1 MRSSSPR
8 PASPLYTRL
17 RQSRAVAAD
26 ASWTF
31 DPGALALIG
40 LATVAY
46 VPRWRRVRRAEGARG
61 APIPRLLA
69 FAGAMLTL
77 FAALVSP
84 IDRLGEQAF
93 AMHMTQHIL
102 LLDIAPILLIASF
115 TKVILRPVTRRLQ
128 RLEQAAGPLGHPAA
142 AVVLYVAVMWAW
154 HVPSL
159 YDAALEHSTVHAFEH
174 TCFMTVGLLYWW
186 HLLSPIRSRAMH
198 GMTPVA
204 YMLSTKLLVGLLG
217 IAITFAP
224 DSFYDFYKDRPPIW
238 GLDASTDQA
247 IAGAI
252 MALEQSIVMGIA
264 LAWLFIRA
272 LAESEAEEQ
281 RSERYGDEPPA
292 ERYA

>member
-1 MRSSSPR
+1 M
-8 PASPLYTRL
+8 
-17 RQSRAVAAD
+17 AAD
-26 ASWTF
+26 TSWTL
-31 DPGALALIG
+31 DPGPILLIAA
-40 LATVAY
+40 ATAVY
-46 VPRWRRVRRAEGARG
+46 LPRWRRVRRAEGPRAAG
-61 APIPRLLA
+61 AWRLA
-69 FAGAMLTL
+69 SFAGAMVALV
-77 FAALVSP
+77 AALISP

-142 AVVLYVAVMWAW
+142 AVVFYVAVMWAW
-154 HVPSL
+154 HVPAL

-174 TCFMTVGLLYWW
+174 TFFMTAGLLYWW
-186 HLLSPIRSRAMH
+186 HLLSPIRSRGMH
-198 GMTPVA
+198 GMTPVV
-204 YMLSTKLLVGLLG
+204 YMLSTKLFVGLLG

-224 DSFYDFYKDRPPIW
+224 DSFYTFYKDRPPIW

-247 IAGAI
+247 VAGAI

-264 LAWLFIRA
+264 LVWLFIRA

-281 RSERYGDEPPA
+281 RSERYA
-292 ERYA
+292 

>member
-1 MRSSSPR
+1 M
-8 PASPLYTRL
+8 
-17 RQSRAVAAD
+17 AAD
-26 ASWTF
+26 TSWTL
-31 DPGALALIG
+31 DPGALALIA
-40 LATVAY
+40 LASALY
-46 VPRWRRVRRAEGARG
+46 VPRWRKVRRTQGARG
-61 APIPRLLA
+61 APVGRLLA

-77 FAALVSP
+77 AAALISP

-102 LLDIAPILLIASF
+102 LLDLAPILLIASF

-128 RLEQAAGPLGHPAA
+128 RLERAAGPFGHPAF

-159 YDAALEHSTVHAFEH
+159 YDAALEHPTVHAFEH
-174 TCFMTVGLLYWW
+174 TCFMTAGLLYWW

-198 GMTPVA
+198 GMVPVG
-204 YMLSTKLLVGLLG
+204 YMLSTKLFVGLLG

-224 DSFYDFYKDRPPIW
+224 DSFYTFYRDRPPIW
-238 GLDASTDQA
+238 GLDAGTDQA
-247 IAGAI
+247 VAGAI

-264 LAWLFIRA
+264 LVWLFIRA

-281 RSERYGDEPPA
+281 RIERYGDESPS

>member
-1 MRSSSPR
+1 
-8 PASPLYTRL
+8 
-17 RQSRAVAAD
+17 VAAD

-46 VPRWRRVRRAEGARG
+46 VPRWRRVRKADGPRA
-61 APIPRLLA
+61 APVARLLA

-159 YDAALEHSTVHAFEH
+159 YDAALEHSAVHAFEH

-186 HLLSPIRSRAMH
+186 HLLSPIRSRGMH
-198 GMTPVA
+198 GMTPVV

-247 IAGAI
+247 VAGAI

-264 LAWLFIRA
+264 LVWLFIRA
-272 LAESEAEEQ
+272 LVESEAEEQ
-281 RSERYGDEPPA
+281 RSERYGEEPPT

>member
-1 MRSSSPR
+1 MRQCSRGPS
-8 PASPLYTRL
+8 SPLYARL

-40 LATVAY
+40 LATAAY
-46 VPRWRRVRRAEGARG
+46 VPRWRRVRASDGPRA
-61 APIPRLLA
+61 APVLRLVA
-69 FAGAMLTL
+69 FAGAVLTL

-93 AMHMTQHIL
+93 TMHMTQHIL
-102 LLDIAPILLIASF
+102 LLDVAPILLVASL
-115 TKVILRPVTRRLQ
+115 TKVIMRPVTRRLQ
-128 RLEQAAGPLGHPAA
+128 RLEQAAGPFGHPAA
-142 AVVLYVAVMWAW
+142 AVVFYVAVMWAW
-154 HVPSL
+154 HVPAL
-159 YDAALEHSTVHAFEH
+159 YDAALEHASVHVLEH
-174 TCFMTVGLLYWW
+174 TCFMTAGLLYWW

-198 GMTPVA
+198 GMSPVI

-224 DSFYDFYKDRPPIW
+224 DALYAFYEERPPIW
-238 GLDASTDQA
+238 GLDADTDQA
-247 IAGAI
+247 VAGAI

-264 LAWLFIRA
+264 LVWLFIRA

-281 RSERYGDEPPA
+281 RSERYA
-292 ERYA
+292 